1 MHIYAVL
8 SYVQK
13 GNQEENCDF
22 FFFSI
27 ALSLYLA
34 GIKWD
39 KCNKEP
45 GFQHGAQPVKEKPES
60 TGKPTETPT

>member
-1 MHIYAVL
+1 MFRRVIKRKIVI
-8 SYVQK
+8 
-13 GNQEENCDF
+13 